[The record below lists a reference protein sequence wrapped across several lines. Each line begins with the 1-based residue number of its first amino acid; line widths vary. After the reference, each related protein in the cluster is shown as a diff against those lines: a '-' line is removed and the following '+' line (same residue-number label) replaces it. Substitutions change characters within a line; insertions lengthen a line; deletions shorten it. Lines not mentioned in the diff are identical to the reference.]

1 MSVPN
6 QKTDPIFERQEYH
19 QSLMDKMR
27 IESSSVDTC
36 RPEGEKT
43 LYIEKLEQRVK
54 ALKSISEDMTEKS
67 KNLGKKVRVEFEEDR
82 KRIEEYYRTLK
93 ERMNNI
99 RQAGGEGWKELGKGT
114 SSALEDFTK
123 GIKNAVS
130 KFK

>member
-1 MSVPN
+1 MTN

-19 QSLMDKMR
+19 QSLMNKMK

-54 ALKSISEDMTEKS
+54 TLKSIAEDMTEKS
-67 KNLGKKVRVEFEEDR
+67 KNLGKKFRVEFEEDR
-82 KRIEEYYRTLK
+82 KMIEEYYRTLK

-99 RQAGGEGWKELGKGT
+99 RQTSGEAWKELGKGT
-114 SSALEDFTK
+114 SSALEDFIK

>member
-1 MSVPN
+1 MTN

-54 ALKSISEDMTEKS
+54 ALKSIAEDMTEKS
-67 KNLGKKVRVEFEEDR
+67 KNLGKKFRLEFEEDR
-82 KRIEEYYRTLK
+82 KMIEEYYRTLK

>member
-1 MSVPN
+1 MTN

-27 IESSSVDTC
+27 MEPSSVDTC

-43 LYIEKLEQRVK
+43 FYIEKLEHRVK
-54 ALKSISEDMTEKS
+54 ALKSIAEDMTEKS
-67 KNLGKKVRVEFEEDR
+67 KNLGKKFRLEFEEDR
-82 KRIEEYYRTLK
+82 KMIEEYYRTLK

-99 RQAGGEGWKELGKGT
+99 RHAGGEGWKELGKGT

>member
-1 MSVPN
+1 MTN

-27 IESSSVDTC
+27 MESSSVDTC

-54 ALKSISEDMTEKS
+54 ALKSIAEDMTEKS
-67 KNLGKKVRVEFEEDR
+67 KNLGKKFRVEFEEDR

>member
-1 MSVPN
+1 MTN

-19 QSLMDKMR
+19 QSLMNKMK

-54 ALKSISEDMTEKS
+54 TLKSIAEDMTEKS
-67 KNLGKKVRVEFEEDR
+67 KNLGKKFRVEFEEDR
-82 KRIEEYYRTLK
+82 KMIEEYYRTLK

-99 RQAGGEGWKELGKGT
+99 RQAGEEGWKELGKGT
-114 SSALEDFTK
+114 SSALEDFIK

>member
-1 MSVPN
+1 MTN

-27 IESSSVDTC
+27 MESSSVDTC

-54 ALKSISEDMTEKS
+54 ALKSIAEDMTVKS
-67 KNLGKKVRVEFEEDR
+67 KNLGKKFRVEFEEDR

>member
-43 LYIEKLEQRVK
+43 LFIEKLEQRVK
-54 ALKSISEDMTEKS
+54 ALKSIAEDMTEKS

-82 KRIEEYYRTLK
+82 KRIEEYYQPLPTI
-93 ERMNNI
+93 N
-99 RQAGGEGWKELGKGT
+99 
-114 SSALEDFTK
+114 
-123 GIKNAVS
+123 
-130 KFK
+130 

>member
-1 MSVPN
+1 M
-6 QKTDPIFERQEYH
+6 
-19 QSLMDKMR
+19 
-27 IESSSVDTC
+27 ESSSVDTC

-54 ALKSISEDMTEKS
+54 ALKSIAEDMTEKS
-67 KNLGKKVRVEFEEDR
+67 KNLGKKFRVEFEEDR